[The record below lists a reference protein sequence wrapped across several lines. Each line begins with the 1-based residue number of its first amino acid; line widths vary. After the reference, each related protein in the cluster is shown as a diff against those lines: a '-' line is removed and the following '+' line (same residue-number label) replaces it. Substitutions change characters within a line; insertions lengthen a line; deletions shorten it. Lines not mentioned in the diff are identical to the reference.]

1 MNRAAFGTY
10 VERVLVTELRP
21 GDIIILDN
29 LPSHKGSR
37 VRNLVRAAG
46 AELPFLPPYSPDYN
60 PIELAFSKLKA
71 LLRKAAE
78 RTIEALWD
86 AIGRALDTFS
96 PTECRNYFKAA
107 GYDPG

>member
-10 VERVLVTELRP
+10 VERVLVPELRP
-21 GDIIILDN
+21 GDIVILDN
-29 LPSHKGSR
+29 LLSHKGCR

-46 AELPFLPPYSPDYN
+46 AELLFLAPYSPDYN

-71 LLRKAAE
+71 LLRKAVE
-78 RTIEALWD
+78 RTVEALRD
-86 AIGRALDTFS
+86 TIGRALDTFS
-96 PTECRNYFKAA
+96 PTECRNYFKAT